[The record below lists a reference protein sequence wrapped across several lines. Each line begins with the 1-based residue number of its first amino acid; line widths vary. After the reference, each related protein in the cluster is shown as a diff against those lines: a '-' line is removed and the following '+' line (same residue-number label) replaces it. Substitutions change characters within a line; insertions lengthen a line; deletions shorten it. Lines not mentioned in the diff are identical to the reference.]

1 MPSLLNCVILLSC
14 LMKSPLA
21 STKVKTLK
29 FVAKSDGTE
38 EVEDNGIRRW
48 SIEAKEKEMKAASK
62 AALSRV
68 RSLFVF
74 AVDETSKSS
83 FSRLPSGFKL
93 MRVLDLETLQ
103 SMNSRMNCSRSMRVE
118 ACWTLAHEGTEARY
132 DGRIRRYRDLD
143 EVGQRNMRAG
153 ATRLSWL
160 WFDRIEMTGDSM

>member
-1 MPSLLNCVILLSC
+1 
-14 LMKSPLA
+14 
-21 STKVKTLK
+21 
-29 FVAKSDGTE
+29 
-38 EVEDNGIRRW
+38 
-48 SIEAKEKEMKAASK
+48 MKAASK